1 MAKMKI
7 DIVLGALISIIAILL
22 FCVMAVIV
30 DSLIYWQL
38 KMKGQRPLYTY
49 QTEHVSMFLSP

>member
-1 MAKMKI
+1 MVKMKI

-30 DSLIYWQL
+30 DSLIY
-38 KMKGQRPLYTY
+38 
-49 QTEHVSMFLSP
+49 

>member
-7 DIVLGALISIIAILL
+7 DIMFGALLGIIVILL

-30 DSLIYWQL
+30 DSLI
-38 KMKGQRPLYTY
+38 
-49 QTEHVSMFLSP
+49 

>member
-30 DSLIYWQL
+30 DSLIY
-38 KMKGQRPLYTY
+38 
-49 QTEHVSMFLSP
+49 